1 MACALCAGLILKE
14 RGDQVMMEPR
24 AIAVHY
30 LRTWFA
36 LDLLSSMP
44 MDYFV
49 VLFMHT
55 YHGRDADGF
64 LNVRIPLTLL
74 DRSHTLSVL
83 EIEEDGDLVIGTSK
97 YV

>member
-1 MACALCAGLILKE
+1 MPCALCAGLILKE
-14 RGDQVMMEPR
+14 RGDQVVMEPR

-30 LRTWFA
+30 LRTWFT

-49 VLFMHT
+49 VIFMHT

-64 LNVRIPLTLL
+64 LNVRYTP
-74 DRSHTLSVL
+74 
-83 EIEEDGDLVIGTSK
+83 
-97 YV
+97 